1 MNSASSAPRV
11 AVIGGGI
18 RGSMFAAITAQHDRA
33 SLVTLCDPATDV
45 RARLSQR
52 FDVAVHS
59 DVDTMLDAHPDLT
72 AAIVATPDFA
82 HRDPALA
89 CIARGLDLLIEKP
102 LATNADDADTIR
114 LAAAQAGVRV
124 VVGFENRWN
133 QKFVEVRDQL
143 VGQPVVNQVVHL
155 NDTRFVPTQMLSWAA
170 QSSPAWFLMPHSLD
184 LTVWL
189 SGATPTE
196 VFARGSRKILPRLGI
211 ETWDSITASFAMS
224 DGSTV
229 SLDSQWVLPESA
241 PSVFDFRHEVHTDTS
256 SFHLDIAHDGV
267 TRYDPDGV
275 SWPQFGVYTRRGRL
289 RGVPVDM
296 ATDFLDVLSGDSV
309 PDLPGADQGCLITT
323 AIEAVHRSLDTGLPQ
338 PL

>member
-1 MNSASSAPRV
+1 
-11 AVIGGGI
+11 
-18 RGSMFAAITAQHDRA
+18 MFATAIEQHDRA
-33 SLVTLCDPATDV
+33 ILVSLCDPATDV
-45 RARLSQR
+45 RARMSQR
-52 FDVAVHS
+52 FEVPVHADVA
-59 DVDTMLDAHPDLT
+59 TMLDAHPDLT

-102 LATNADDADTIR
+102 LATTSDDANAIR
-114 LAAAQAGVRV
+114 VAAAKAGVQV

-143 VGQPVVNQVVHL
+143 AGQAVVNQVAHL
-155 NDTRFVPTQMLSWAA
+155 NDTRFVPTRMLTWAA

-196 VFARGSRKILPRLGI
+196 AFARGSRKILPGLGVD
-211 ETWDSITASFAMS
+211 TWDSITASFAMS

-229 SLDSQWVLPESA
+229 SLDSQWVLPETA
-241 PSVFDFRHEVHTDTS
+241 PSVFDFRYEVHTETS

-267 TRYDPDGV
+267 TRYDGDGV

-289 RGVPVDM
+289 NGVPITM
-296 ATDFLDVLSGDSV
+296 ATDFLDVLSGDLV
-309 PDLPGADQGCLITT
+309 ADLPGADQGCLITT